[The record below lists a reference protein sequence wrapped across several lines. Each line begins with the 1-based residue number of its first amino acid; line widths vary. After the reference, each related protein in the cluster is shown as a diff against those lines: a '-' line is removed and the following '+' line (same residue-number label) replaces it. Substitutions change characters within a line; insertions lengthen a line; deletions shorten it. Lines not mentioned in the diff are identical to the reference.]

1 MGLLDDL
8 RNASEEEVDTGGAD
22 YAQAWRWDKEGDEVE
37 GIVVSISSRVHENHP
52 DGYPILVLRKP
63 DGTDVAIHGMTYVL
77 KDEITKR
84 NLRPGD
90 QFAAIYVGKRPSPK
104 TGRTFHAFKVASR
117 QGDGTVPANL
127 TVAAAA
133 SEPPF

>member
-8 RNASEEEVDTGGAD
+8 RNASEDDDGGGAD
-22 YAQAWRWDKEGDEVE
+22 YAQAWRWEKEGDEVE
-37 GIVVSISSRVHENHP
+37 GVVVSVSSRIHDNHP
-52 DGYPILVLRKP
+52 DGYPIVVLRQP

-90 QFAAIYVGKRPSPK
+90 LFAAIYVGKKASGN
-104 TGRTFHAFKVASR
+104 TGRSFHAFKVASR
-117 QGDGTVPANL
+117 QGDGTVPSNL
-127 TVAAAA
+127 SVAEAAPA
-133 SEPPF
+133 DPPF